1 MKVNEQCAMNN
12 EPRRLGRVL
21 LMFYCALFILF
32 SACTITPEGP
42 DEPGDIVDQKQELVG
57 RINESPA
64 DLEAHAD
71 LLRLQIRDG
80 DVEGAEATVSHALK
94 HNGADFRA
102 HMIAAQYHRWQAD
115 LISAERS
122 LFTARDLAPQRLE
135 PRVALS
141 GLYHQCYL
149 EEAELEQRR
158 VALELAEPALRDE
171 FALDLAYALAQLGR
185 DEQAMP
191 LARQII
197 ANEGGLAENRGKAHS
212 LLAEIALRRGD
223 GAGAIEQLAAA
234 IKLRPKEPGLVQFAA
249 RLVTAVED
257 PVALDSLFESTLATQ
272 DVLEARWAALFGKWM
287 LSVRAKD
294 GKEQGWLERLEAIA
308 PGHPDIL
315 TRQYQLA
322 KLDPARDKE
331 AEELHKQ
338 LEESE
343 FGVPD
348 SPTTLP
354 ALLMLWRAEDALR
367 IGAPD
372 TALEQLAQLEAR
384 ETGLG
389 GLRVMRT
396 IALFKAR
403 DDDKCLGAIEAWQ
416 SESKET
422 DQLLQGMRWW
432 IMLRNGRG
440 KEVLTEVE
448 AEQQPT
454 NATMWI
460 SAVARFHVYRGNN
473 QPKDG

>member
-1 MKVNEQCAMNN
+1 MSPGFGVRSPVFGVQRFVLPMGLC
-12 EPRRLGRVL
+12 VL
-21 LMFYCALFILF
+21 LLCAT
-32 SACTITPEGP
+32 ACTLTPEGP
-42 DEPGDIVDQKQELVG
+42 DEPGNIVDQKQELVG
-57 RINESPA
+57 RINDSPT

-80 DVEGAEATVSHALK
+80 DLEGAEATVSHALK

-102 HMIAAQYHRWQAD
+102 HMLAAQYHRWQAD

-122 LFTARDLAPQRLE
+122 LFTARDLAPNRLE

-158 VALELAEPALRDE
+158 IALELAEPALREE
-171 FALDLAYALAQLGR
+171 FTLDLAYALSQLGR
-185 DEQAMP
+185 DEQAEA
-191 LARQII
+191 LARPMI
-197 ANEGGLAENRGKAHS
+197 ADQQARADNRGKAHS
-212 LLAEIALRRGD
+212 LLAEIALRKGD
-223 GAGAIEQLAAA
+223 GATAIAQLAAA
-234 IKLRPKEPGLVQFAA
+234 IKLRPKEAGLIQFAA
-249 RLVTAVED
+249 RLVTAVEE
-257 PVALDSLFESTLATQ
+257 PAALSAVFDDTLATQ

-287 LSVRAKD
+287 LSVRAGD
-294 GKEQGWLERLEAIA
+294 GAAAKWLERLEAVA

-315 TRQYQLA
+315 TRQYQVA
-322 KLDPARDKE
+322 KLDPRSDRE
-331 AEELHKQ
+331 AEVLRKQ
-338 LEESE
+338 LEESD

-384 ETGLG
+384 ETGLP
-389 GLRVMRT
+389 GLRVLRT

-403 DDDKCLGAIEAWQ
+403 EDETCLGAIDAWLA
-416 SESKET
+416 ESKEP

-432 IMLRNGRG
+432 IMLRTGRG
-440 KEVLTEVE
+440 KEVLVEVE
-448 AEQQPT
+448 GETQPT
-454 NATMWI
+454 NATVWI
-460 SAVARFHVYRGNN
+460 HAVARFHVYRGASR
-473 QPKDG
+473 PKDG